1 MSALRG
7 RPTLFDAMKAMILA
21 AGRGERMRP
30 LTDNTPKPLLEVA
43 GKPLVVWTIEALA
56 RAGLRELVINV
67 SHLGERIEREL
78 GDGRRWGVRIRYS
91 REIEALETAGGIA
104 QALPLLGA
112 APFVVVNGDI
122 HTDFAFESLLDH
134 TPDGGER
141 LAHLVLIDNPPHHPA
156 GDFALSGHHVANDGA
171 CRHTFSG
178 IGVYHP
184 RLFSDIVAG
193 TKRGLATVLRPQ
205 IDAQRVT
212 GEHYPGFWTDV
223 GTPERLA
230 ALDRSLRL

>member
-1 MSALRG
+1 
-7 RPTLFDAMKAMILA
+7 MILA

-30 LTDNTPKPLLEVA
+30 LTDRTPKPLLEVA

-67 SHLGERIEREL
+67 SHLGERIERAI
-78 GDGRRWGVRIRYS
+78 GDGGRWNVQISYS
-91 REIEALETAGGIA
+91 RELEALETAGGIA
-104 QALPLLGA
+104 YALPLLGSS
-112 APFVVVNGDI
+112 PFVVVNGDI
-122 HTDFAFESLLDH
+122 HTDFGFRSLLEH

-141 LAHLVLIDNPPHHPA
+141 LAHLVLIDNPAHHPV
-156 GDFALSGHHVANDGA
+156 GDFALSGPHVANDGA
-171 CRHTFSG
+171 RRYTFSG
-178 IGVYHP
+178 IGIYHP

-205 IDAQRVT
+205 IDARHVT
-212 GEHYPGFWTDV
+212 GEHYPGFWADV